1 LERNGK
7 RAEIMMD
14 EYMLEMRTG
23 AGCSVSAAS
32 AGHRKEQA
40 REHETLER
48 TILITKKEDTK
59 C

>member
-1 LERNGK
+1 
-7 RAEIMMD
+7 MMD

-23 AGCSVSAAS
+23 AGCSASATS
-32 AGHRKEQA
+32 AGHKKEQA

>member
-1 LERNGK
+1 
-7 RAEIMMD
+7 MMD
-14 EYMLEMRTG
+14 EYLLEMKVG

>member
-1 LERNGK
+1 
-7 RAEIMMD
+7 MMD

-32 AGHRKEQA
+32 AEHRKEQA
-40 REHETLER
+40 RDHETLEN

>member
-1 LERNGK
+1 
-7 RAEIMMD
+7 MMD

-23 AGCSVSAAS
+23 SGCSASAAS

-40 REHETLER
+40 REHETLEN
-48 TILITKKEDTK
+48 TILIIKKEDTK

>member
-1 LERNGK
+1 
-7 RAEIMMD
+7 MMD

-23 AGCSVSAAS
+23 AGCSVSVTS

-48 TILITKKEDTK
+48 TILITKREDTK

>member
-1 LERNGK
+1 
-7 RAEIMMD
+7 MMD

-23 AGCSVSAAS
+23 AGCSVSVAS
-32 AGHRKEQA
+32 AGHRKEQE

>member
-1 LERNGK
+1 
-7 RAEIMMD
+7 MMD

-23 AGCSVSAAS
+23 ARCSVSATS
-32 AGHRKEQA
+32 AGHRREQA

-48 TILITKKEDTK
+48 TILITKKEDAK

>member
-1 LERNGK
+1 
-7 RAEIMMD
+7 MMD

-23 AGCSVSAAS
+23 AGCSVRAAS
-32 AGHRKEQA
+32 DGHRKEQA

>member
-1 LERNGK
+1 
-7 RAEIMMD
+7 MMD

-23 AGCSVSAAS
+23 AGCSVSATS
-32 AGHRKEQA
+32 AGHRREQA

-48 TILITKKEDTK
+48 TILITKKEDIK